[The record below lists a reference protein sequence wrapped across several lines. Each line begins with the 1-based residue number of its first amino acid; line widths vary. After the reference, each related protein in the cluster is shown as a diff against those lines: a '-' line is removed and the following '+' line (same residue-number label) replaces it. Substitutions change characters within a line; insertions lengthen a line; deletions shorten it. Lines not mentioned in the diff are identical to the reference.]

1 MVKMVMTA
9 PLTTTEGLRT
19 QAADDLAAAGWLVEL
34 VLEFA
39 DREVEHRYFA
49 VGLERAVDAEEAVLR
64 YPGITRNDPRYAR
77 RPLTSVELEHL
88 VLNPGTI
95 RPYGFSISSKLRK

>member
-19 QAADDLAAAGWLVEL
+19 EAADDLAAAGWLVEL

-39 DREVEHRYFA
+39 DREVEH
-49 VGLERAVDAEEAVLR
+49 RAVDAEEAVLR

-95 RPYGFSISSKLRK
+95 RPYGFSISSKPRK